1 MTPYAIRRTDKNQQ
15 QIVDALRDI
24 GASVLTLHTV
34 GHGCPD
40 LAVGFRGVTYFLEVK
55 SKKGKLTPAEK
66 AFLAQWRGRAA
77 VVRSVDDALR
87 AIGAMEDG

>member
-15 QIVDALRDI
+15 KIVDALRDI
-24 GASVLTLHTV
+24 GASVLPLHTV

-40 LAVGFRGVTYFLEVK
+40 LAVGFRGDTYFLEVK
-55 SKKGKLTPAEK
+55 SGKGKLTEAER
-66 AFLAQWRGRAA
+66 AFFAQWRGRAA

-87 AIGAMEDG
+87 AIGAME